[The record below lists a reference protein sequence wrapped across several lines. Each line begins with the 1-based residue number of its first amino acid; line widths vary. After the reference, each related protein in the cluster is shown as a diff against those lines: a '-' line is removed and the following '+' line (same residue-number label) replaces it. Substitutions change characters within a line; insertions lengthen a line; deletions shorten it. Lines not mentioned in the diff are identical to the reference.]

1 MAAVPRKRPTTRA
14 KRATRPELALETL
27 QRSEPD
33 PVAALTQA
41 VDGLRL
47 RHPDLSA
54 SRVLTQRQGLV
65 MVGVAVACVLGLV
78 FAPLTTGVFISA
90 CIASLYLLV
99 LVSNVAVFRRLI
111 RTPRVIEI
119 SDAEARAI
127 PDGEL
132 PVYTV
137 MIAAY
142 HEPEVI
148 ATTLRSLGELDYP
161 PHLLDVKLLLE
172 ADDDATQAAVRAV
185 CPAPNVEVVLVPPSH
200 PRTKPKALNFGLLRA
215 RGELITIYD
224 AEDRPE
230 PLQLRRAVAAFSR
243 APVRVACL
251 QAKLE
256 YHNPH
261 QNLLTSWFAIEY
273 LSWFGFSL
281 PAIAGGDT
289 PVPLGG
295 TSMHMRRAV
304 LEEIGGWD
312 PFNVTEDCDLGV
324 RLYRRGYRTEFL
336 NSTTY
341 EEANS
346 DAINWVKQRSR
357 WYKGYAQSWLVHMR
371 HPVQLW
377 RELGGRGFCGFN
389 MLVGA
394 TTLTALLN
402 PIFWV
407 LTLTWFFAHPTF
419 IQNIFPS
426 WVYFPGLASM
436 IAGNFLAC
444 YVDLIV
450 IRAAGRPELTKAAL
464 LAPVYWILISVGALR
479 AFLQLLIAPFF
490 WEKTA
495 HGLDRP
501 HTAEAEA

>member
-1 MAAVPRKRPTTRA
+1 MADTKRKRAPRRTA
-14 KRATRPELALETL
+14 K
-27 QRSEPD
+27 
-33 PVAALTQA
+33 VAAPAPAPALSATEATAEA

-47 RHPDLSA
+47 RHPELSA
-54 SRVLTQRQGLV
+54 SRVLNRRQGLAIL
-65 MVGVAVACVLGLV
+65 GVAAACILGFVVAPVSTGIAISGCIAAVYLLV
-78 FAPLTTGVFISA
+78 FAG
-90 CIASLYLLV
+90 
-99 LVSNVAVFRRLI
+99 NVGVFRRLI
-111 RTPRVIEI
+111 HTPHVVSVTDE
-119 SDAEARAI
+119 EACAI
-127 PDGEL
+127 PDDQL

-148 ATTLRSLGELDYP
+148 AKTLRSLGALDYP
-161 PHLLDVKLLLE
+161 AHLLDIKLLLE
-172 ADDDATQAAVRAV
+172 ADDDVTRAAVLTAH
-185 CPAPNVEVVLVPPSH
+185 PAANVDVVLVPPSH
-200 PRTKPKALNFGLLRA
+200 PRTKPKALNFGLLHA

-230 PLQLRRAVAAFSR
+230 PLQLRRAVVAFSR
-243 APVRVACL
+243 AAPRVACL
-251 QAKLE
+251 QARLE

-295 TSMHMRRAV
+295 TSMHMRRSV

-312 PFNVTEDCDLGV
+312 PFNVTEDCDLGI
-324 RLYRRGYRTEFL
+324 RLYRKGYRTEFL

-346 DAINWVKQRSR
+346 DAINWIKQRSR
-357 WYKGYAQSWLVHMR
+357 WYKGYAQTWLVHMR
-371 HPVQLW
+371 HPRLLW
-377 RELGGRGFCGFN
+377 HELGGRGFVGFN

-402 PIFWV
+402 PVFWA
-407 LTLTWFFAHPTF
+407 LTFTWFVVHPTF
-419 IQNIFPS
+419 IQSIFPS

-436 IAGNFLAC
+436 IAGNFLAL
-444 YVDLIV
+444 YVDFVV
-450 IRAAGRPELTKAAL
+450 IRTAGRPELMKAAV
-464 LAPVYWILISVGALR
+464 LAPVYWMLISVGALR

-495 HGLDRP
+495 HGLDQPR
-501 HTAEAEA
+501 AVEAEA

>member
-1 MAAVPRKRPTTRA
+1 MPVTKRTGTRA
-14 KRATRPELALETL
+14 RRHTVVAPAPTLTPAEATAE
-27 QRSEPD
+27 
-33 PVAALTQA
+33 A

-47 RHPDLSA
+47 RHPELSA
-54 SRVLTQRQGLV
+54 SRVLDRNQALV
-65 MVGVAVACVLGLV
+65 ILGIAVAGTLGFIL
-78 FAPLTTGVFISA
+78 APVGTGIALSG
-90 CIASLYLLV
+90 CIAAVYLLV
-99 LVSNVAVFRRLI
+99 FVGNVGVFRRLI
-111 RTPRVIEI
+111 HTPHVVSVTDE
-119 SDAEARAI
+119 EARAV
-127 PDGEL
+127 PDDQL

-142 HEPEVI
+142 DEPEVI
-148 ATTLRSLGELDYP
+148 ATTLRSLAALDYP
-161 PHLLDVKLLLE
+161 AHLLDIKLLLE
-172 ADDDATQAAVRAV
+172 ADDSATRSAVLAAH
-185 CPAPNVEVVLVPPSH
+185 PAANVEVVLVPPSR

-215 RGELITIYD
+215 RGALITIYD

-230 PLQLRRAVAAFSR
+230 PLQLRRAVLAFSR
-243 APVRVACL
+243 AAPEVACL
-251 QAKLE
+251 QARLE

-281 PAIAGGDT
+281 PAIAGGRT

-295 TSMHMRRAV
+295 TSMHMRRSV
-304 LEEIGGWD
+304 LEKIGGWD

-324 RLYRRGYRTEFL
+324 RLYRMGYRTEFL

-346 DAINWVKQRSR
+346 DPINWIKQRSR
-357 WYKGYAQSWLVHMR
+357 WYKGYAQTWLVHMR
-371 HPVQLW
+371 HPRRLW
-377 RELGGRGFCGFN
+377 HELGGRGFCGFN

-402 PIFWV
+402 PVFWA

-419 IQNIFPS
+419 IQSIFPS

-436 IAGNFLAC
+436 IAGNFLAL
-444 YVDLIV
+444 YVDFIV
-450 IRAAGRPELTKAAL
+450 IRTAGRPELMRAAV
-464 LAPVYWILISVGALR
+464 LAPLYWMLISVGALR
-479 AFLQLLIAPFF
+479 AFLQLLISPFF
-490 WEKTA
+490 WEKTT

-501 HTAEAEA
+501 HAVEAEA